1 MAYIST
7 LDSKGAGLAKQNRFY
22 DDWSSGNSAVNNALL
37 YRARVKSENRRL
49 KLTVRDSVANAL
61 LQSTERLSPPE
72 PSYRSVSSATART
85 TGRSVLGTSARARL
99 EDEEE
104 EEEANR
110 LAQQMLDAQRELEL
124 QRVIGEEQEST
135 KELEEKFE
143 KITAFLKAQQ
153 AEEARRRRAEE
164 KASGRQESF
173 ERPVRFSERKK
184 QAYKIMVA
192 DPLHG
197 RTRLVTAR
205 LSGSDQLIT
214 ERGIQRQKEF
224 LKKQQNLPRVLPR
237 RTIAADA
244 VTMSQNPK
252 IQYEQKKW

>member
-72 PSYRSVSSATART
+72 PSYRSASSATART
-85 TGRSVLGTSARARL
+85 TGRSVLSSRTARL
-99 EDEEE
+99 EGEEE
-104 EEEANR
+104 EEEANQ

-135 KELEEKFE
+135 KQLEEKFE

-164 KASGRQESF
+164 KANGRAESF
-173 ERPVRFSERKK
+173 ERPVRFAERKK

-205 LSGSDQLIT
+205 LSGSEQLIT

-244 VTMSQNPK
+244 VTMAQNPK